1 MRCFFS
7 SRDFSGSGGIKG
19 LDKNRMALRQGMG
32 AEESGVLWAVSD
44 LPCKERKGNESYDPF
59 R

>member
-1 MRCFFS
+1 
-7 SRDFSGSGGIKG
+7 
-19 LDKNRMALRQGMG
+19 MALRQGMG